1 MHMGCYSLWEAA
13 GRPCRIRHFSDV
25 DAQIPAT
32 NLQVTTAPRNG
43 TLSVEPPNSVWYT
56 PRTGFVGSDQFSYHA
71 SGSNRAGASVSTS
84 ATIEVTV
91 LAPRP
96 H

>member
-1 MHMGCYSLWEAA
+1 MTIVNT

-25 DAQIPAT
+25 DAQIPASSV
-32 NLQVTTAPRNG
+32 QIVTAPRHG
-43 TLSVEPPNSVWYT
+43 TLNVEPPNAIFYR
-56 PRTGFVGSDQFSYHA
+56 PETGFVGSDQFSYQA
-71 SGSNRAGASVSTS
+71 SGSNRAGASISTS

-96 H
+96 Q